1 MGPSGK
7 VVLKANDK
15 EGISYATVDLDE
27 LTMQRA
33 FPPIDSDRRVDLY
46 GPLLKK

>member
-1 MGPSGK
+1 MK
-7 VVLKANDK
+7 RLFFINK
-15 EGISYATVDLDE
+15 EGISYATIDLGE

-33 FPPIDSDRRVDLY
+33 FPPIYTDRRTDLY